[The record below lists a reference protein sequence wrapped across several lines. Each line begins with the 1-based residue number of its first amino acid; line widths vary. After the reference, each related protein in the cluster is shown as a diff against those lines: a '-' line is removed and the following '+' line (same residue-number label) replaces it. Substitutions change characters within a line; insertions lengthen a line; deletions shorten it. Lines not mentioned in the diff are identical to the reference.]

1 MERNELIFLNILKT
15 ALAGQLWD
23 PLHSLSDDDWNAI
36 FHLARVHKVL
46 PLVYQAAYTLMDPD
60 DAARIRIRVRKTVM
74 LQTLKTHEFLLLNE
88 NLREAGC
95 EPIVV
100 KGLVCRNLYPQPDL
114 RPSSDED
121 ILIPEDQFA
130 DCCRVLREFG
140 MDTDIPEDKWPEYFE
155 VTFQKKDSPLYLE
168 VHKSLFSPQSEAYG
182 HWNCFFE
189 NARECAIRDA
199 EVLTLSGTDHL
210 FYLLCHAFKHFIH
223 SGFGIRQ
230 VCDIVLYANK
240 KGQSVDWKQVY
251 DNCCKIR
258 AEYFAAALF
267 RIGESYL
274 GFDPVK
280 AGYPDFW
287 QELPAEETDM
297 LMDLL
302 SAGVYGSATKSRV
315 HSSNL
320 TLNAVSADRQ
330 GRRGKGLKTSLFPSA
345 QDLSGRYPYL
355 EKRPWLLPVAWL
367 LRPFH
372 RLKKNPRLLRQKR
385 ETVASATPQASE
397 SSEMDMYWVSPRCS
411 MM

>member
-1 MERNELIFLNILKT
+1 MKHTDSLFLSILKAALEGEQLAEAGEMTPEQWNEIFLM
-15 ALAGQLWD
+15 ADA
-23 PLHSLSDDDWNAI
+23 
-36 FHLARVHKVL
+36 HKVL

-60 DAARIRIRVRKTVM
+60 DAARIRSRVRKTVM

-121 ILIPEDQFA
+121 ILIPEAQFA

-140 MDTDIPEDKWPEYFE
+140 MDTDVPEEKWPETFE
-155 VTFQKKDSPLYLE
+155 VPFRKKDSPLFLE
-168 VHKSLFSPQSEAYG
+168 VHKSLFAPNSEAYG
-182 HWNCFFE
+182 HWNRFFDG
-189 NARECAIRDA
+189 ARERAIRDGD
-199 EVLTLSGTDHL
+199 VLTLSETDHL

-240 KGQSVDWKQVY
+240 KGQAVDWKQVY

-280 AGYPDFW
+280 AGYPAFW
-287 QELPAEETDM
+287 QELSAEETDM

-302 SAGVYGSATKSRV
+302 SAGVYGSATRSRV

-320 TLNAVSADRQ
+320 TLDAVSADRK
-330 GRRGKGLKTSLFPSA
+330 GKQRVILKNSLFPSA
-345 QDLSGRYPYL
+345 KSLTGRYPYL
-355 EKRPWLLPVAWL
+355 EKRPWLLPVAWTGRILSYLKETGNTRDNSAAQSLQIGKERIEL
-367 LRPFH
+367 LRKY
-372 RLKKNPRLLRQKR
+372 RVIR
-385 ETVASATPQASE
+385 
-397 SSEMDMYWVSPRCS
+397 
-411 MM
+411 

>member
-1 MERNELIFLNILKT
+1 MKYTDNVFLRILKA
-15 ALAGQLWD
+15 ALEGERLTEAGEMTPEQ
-23 PLHSLSDDDWNAI
+23 WNEI
-36 FHLARVHKVL
+36 FRMAKAHKVM
-46 PLVYQAAYTLMDPD
+46 PLVYQAAYDRMDPD
-60 DAARIRIRVRKTVM
+60 AAVRIRSRVRKMVM
-74 LQTLKTHEFLLLNE
+74 LQALKTHEFLQLIHKM
-88 NLREAGC
+88 REAGC

-168 VHKSLFSPQSEAYG
+168 VHKRLFSPQSEAYG

-189 NARECAIRDA
+189 NAWECAIRDA
-199 EVLTLSGTDHL
+199 EVLTLSDTDHL

-258 AEYFAAALF
+258 AEYFATALF
-267 RIGESYL
+267 RIGERYL

-280 AGYPDFW
+280 AGYPAFW
-287 QELPAEETDM
+287 HELPAEETDM

-355 EKRPWLLPVAWL
+355 EKRPWLLPVAWTGRILSYLKETGKTRDNSAAQSLQIGRERIEL
-367 LRPFH
+367 LRKY
-372 RLKKNPRLLRQKR
+372 RVIR
-385 ETVASATPQASE
+385 
-397 SSEMDMYWVSPRCS
+397 
-411 MM
+411 

>member
-1 MERNELIFLNILKT
+1 MKHTDSLFLRILKA
-15 ALAGQLWD
+15 ALEGECLTDAGDVTKAQWD
-23 PLHSLSDDDWNAI
+23 EI
-36 FHLARVHKVL
+36 FRMAEAHKVI
-46 PLVYQAAYTLMDPD
+46 PLVYQAAYDRMDPD
-60 DAARIRIRVRKTVM
+60 AAARIRSRVRKMVM
-74 LQTLKTHEFLLLNE
+74 LQALKTHEFLQLIHKM
-88 NLREAGC
+88 REAGC

-199 EVLTLSGTDHL
+199 EVLTLSDTDHL

-267 RIGESYL
+267 RIGERYL

-280 AGYPDFW
+280 AGYPAFW
-287 QELPAEETDM
+287 HELPAEETDM

-355 EKRPWLLPVAWL
+355 EKRPWLLPVAWTGRILSYLKETGKTRDNSAAQSLQIGRERIEL
-367 LRPFH
+367 LRKY
-372 RLKKNPRLLRQKR
+372 RVIR
-385 ETVASATPQASE
+385 
-397 SSEMDMYWVSPRCS
+397 
-411 MM
+411 